1 MVDSD
6 EIRSAWRDLGRTLA
20 KLRVAAGHMQHEFAG
35 LVQYGRSSVA
45 NTETGRQQPDRAF
58 WIRCDAVL
66 QADSALVNAYDAI
79 TAHARQQRR
88 VSALRAAAPTAPGLS
103 RAEHNHDDG
112 ASDHESRVAR
122 RGLFAFVP
130 DSAESSSDSGQEV
143 HVDKVRAASPRTDPS
158 APVSPAL
165 VPHWMGMLRILAAS
179 HDAFGPRRI
188 HDVARGE
195 LAIISRH
202 GVRAEGQTFRE
213 LQRVEA
219 RWAEF
224 ASWTADNLGDGQDAS
239 YWLRRSLSLARD
251 AGDDRMVCYVLMRQA
266 QRAAECDDVPR
277 ALILAQAST
286 RGPGLAARDRALC
299 AVRQAQ
305 ASALAGRGTE
315 CWNALR
321 HAQQLAATAED
332 HDDPEVI
339 GQHCGPAYVTAHAG
353 QCHLLLGKPGRAA
366 GILEEILRD
375 WPSTYRQDE
384 GMTRSWL
391 ATAYALLSRI
401 EEAAEQADKVLT
413 LAAETGSI
421 RLTQALRRVDG
432 ELASYRSDPA
442 VHVFRAR
449 YALATQARGKIGA

>member
-20 KLRVAAGHMQHEFAG
+20 KLRIAAGHTQHGFAG
-35 LVQYGRSSVA
+35 LIQYGRSSVA

-58 WIRCDAVL
+58 WMRCDAIL
-66 QADSALVNAYDAI
+66 DAEGALVKAYDTI
-79 TAHARQQRR
+79 IVHARQQRR
-88 VSALRAAAPTAPGLS
+88 ASALRAAAPFAPGLAQ
-103 RAEHNHDDG
+103 AEPNHDESATDRE
-112 ASDHESRVAR
+112 SDSAR
-122 RGLFAFVP
+122 MGLMSFVP
-130 DSAESSSDSGQEV
+130 DLAEFGDDPWQKVHPDKNRATPLSSEPSG
-143 HVDKVRAASPRTDPS
+143 S
-158 APVSPAL
+158 VSPAL

-195 LAIISRH
+195 LAIIHRH
-202 GVRAEGQTFRE
+202 GTSAEGQTLRE

-251 AGDDRMVCYVLMRQA
+251 AGDDRMACYVLMRQA
-266 QRAAECDDVPR
+266 QRAAERHNVPR
-277 ALILAQAST
+277 ALTLAQASASS
-286 RGPGLAARDRALC
+286 PNLAARDRALC

-305 ASALAGRGTE
+305 ANALAGKAAE
-315 CWNALR
+315 CWTALR
-321 HAQQLAATAED
+321 TAQQLAAIAED

-339 GQHCGPAYVTAHAG
+339 GQHCGPAYVTAHVG

-366 GILEEILRD
+366 GILEEILRH

-384 GMTRSWL
+384 GMTRTWL

-401 EEAAEQADKVLT
+401 EEAAEQAEKVLN
-413 LAAETGSI
+413 LATETGSI
-421 RLTQALRRVDG
+421 RLTQALRRVDA
-432 ELASYRSDPA
+432 ELAGYRSDPA

-449 YALATQARGKIGA
+449 YALATQISGRLGP